1 MKRKLCFMIKD
12 QSGVALVIALL
23 MIVILSLI
31 ALGSVYTSIF
41 EIKHSGNLRAST
53 SAFYSA
59 DSAIQIVAAN
69 AENFDMP
76 GRYIDNKYDPFVDSS
91 NPNPTQAKVTI
102 EYDATQEGSPE
113 GSGFSA
119 INFEY
124 EHFVIESKGRDQTE
138 LGLLRSSCTI
148 AQKVVK
154 VTPTLQGGY

>member
-1 MKRKLCFMIKD
+1 MIRD

-23 MIVILSLI
+23 MIVVLSLI

-69 AENFDMP
+69 AENFDRR
-76 GRYIDNKYDPFVDSS
+76 GKYIDDKYDPFLDPG
-91 NPNPTQAKVTI
+91 NPNPTHAKVTI
-102 EYDATQEGSPE
+102 EYDSIQEGSPE

-124 EHFVIESKGRDQTE
+124 EHFVIESKGRDQTQ
-138 LGLLRSSCTI
+138 LGLLGSGCTI